1 MGFIKIWVLQLFNP
15 YIYIYIF
22 FLVQPLFCKEITGHT
37 RKWVEE
43 NQPNIEQS
51 LVKRFEGKHFLD
63 FFFSRSDLP
72 FFRSSPESHGL
83 DALCWSGGCNDV
95 GERKKKKKKKY
106 KWRENL
112 KFLWN
117 WKRMLEEERD
127 MVFLALGSFT
137 CQVSVIRI
145 KTGDNR
151 RC

>member
-15 YIYIYIF
+15 YIYC
-22 FLVQPLFCKEITGHT
+22 LVQPLFCKEITGHT

-63 FFFSRSDLP
+63 FFLKIRSSFFP
-72 FFRSSPESHGL
+72 FFSGKPWSWC
-83 DALCWSGGCNDV
+83 LCWSGGCNDF
-95 GERKKKKKKKY
+95 GERKKKKKKD

-137 CQVSVIRI
+137 CQVSIIRI

-151 RC
+151 GY